1 MDKLK
6 SFEFNLKTKTKIG
19 VGQALNLGKYLKE
32 FSFKR
37 IGIVVDSGVFNLD
50 YVKEIL
56 ESIQKEN
63 FNNIKIWEYN
73 LKREPDYD
81 SLDRIK
87 VDFLDKNSNSLVDCF
102 IGIGGG
108 SALDF
113 TKGLAT
119 LVVNPGSAI
128 TYRGFPENINLSLPI
143 IALPTTAGTRSE
155 VTYQAVFTDFK
166 EKKKLGINTKNNFP
180 ALAILDPN
188 LTLTCPKSVT
198 ISSGIDALVHT
209 LESYVSMRANSLTR
223 IFAKEAFRL
232 MFNNLFKVLDNSK
245 NIDIRANLQLGAY
258 LAGISLMNSSA
269 GPAGALSYPFG
280 VHFKVPHGIAGGIFL
295 PYIIEYNVKNKY
307 NYSELYDLIEGAD
320 KSLNVMEKNQIFS
333 KKLFELCK
341 KIEIPL
347 TLKEFRVNKN
357 NLNILLD
364 EVESL
369 EKTFAQNPIPFSV
382 EEGKKL
388 LLKLISN

>member
-143 IALPTTAGTRSE
+143 IALPTTAGTGSE